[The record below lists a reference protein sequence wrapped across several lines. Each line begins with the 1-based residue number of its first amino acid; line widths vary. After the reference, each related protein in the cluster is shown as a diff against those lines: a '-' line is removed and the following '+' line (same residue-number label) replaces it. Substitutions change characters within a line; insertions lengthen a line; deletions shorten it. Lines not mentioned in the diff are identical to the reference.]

1 MCPPFLKTAYVNK
14 SFSFSYKGHAPA
26 YTAIGWYALNFQDNT
41 VKAAKMFGIADR
53 MGHRDASH
61 NLGYMYKTGRYP
73 GKQADQVSVI
83 LNWVLIWNDATSFPG
98 IITVVAPS
106 QSKHYS
112 PWGPVANHYTE

>member
-1 MCPPFLKTAYVNK
+1 MSTIPQNGLCKQI
-14 SFSFSYKGHAPA
+14 FSFSYKGHAPA

-73 GKQADQVSVI
+73 GKQADQVSVC
-83 LNWVLIWNDATSFPG
+83 D
-98 IITVVAPS
+98 S
-106 QSKHYS
+106 QL
-112 PWGPVANHYTE
+112 GFNLG